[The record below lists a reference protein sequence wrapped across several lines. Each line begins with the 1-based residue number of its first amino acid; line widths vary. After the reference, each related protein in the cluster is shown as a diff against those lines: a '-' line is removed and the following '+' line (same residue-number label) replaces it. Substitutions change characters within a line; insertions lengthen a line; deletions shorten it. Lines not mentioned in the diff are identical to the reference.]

1 MRRWTAILIFACTP
15 ALAAAQHPAPVAPA
29 QQPGAEQQQLASA
42 AEPEPKKEEA
52 KNTITIPA
60 GTRVPLVLKHAISS
74 KSARVGQKIYCETT
88 FPVAAENRLLIPAGT
103 YVQGEVTG
111 VKRSG
116 RVKGRAEIQLHFT
129 TLIFPNGYTVM
140 LPGSLES
147 VPGSDT
153 TRMKDEE
160 GTVEAESTKGR
171 DVGTVASTAGTGAVI
186 GAVASRGV
194 KGAAIGGLA
203 GAAVGSAIG
212 LFTRG
217 DEVRLEA
224 GSAVEMEFQR
234 PVVLEE
240 LRLAQQGSQYVP
252 VDSSRRLERPAG
264 PR

>member
-1 MRRWTAILIFACTP
+1 
-15 ALAAAQHPAPVAPA
+15 
-29 QQPGAEQQQLASA
+29 LASA

-52 KNTITIPA
+52 KNMITIPA

-194 KGAAIGGLA
+194 KGAAVGGLA

-240 LRLAQQGSQYVP
+240 RRLAQQGSQYVP
-252 VDSSRRLERPAG
+252 VDSSRRLERPSG
-264 PR
+264 PQ